1 MLGRDADWQA
11 STAVLPARQMLDR
24 VAAIGFDG
32 LVYDTGSTYHGGAP
46 SVDDISAVLG
56 QKPRLGRATSSSRS
70 GISATTSAS
79 CASASAPTASAN
91 CAAARSPTAA
101 SRD

>member
-32 LVYDTGSTYHGGAP
+32 LVYDTGSIVHRRRADRRRHLGGA
-46 SVDDISAVLG
+46 G
-56 QKPRLGRATSSSRS
+56 QD
-70 GISATTSAS
+70 AS
-79 CASASAPTASAN
+79 T
-91 CAAARSPTAA
+91 R
-101 SRD
+101 